1 MNNEQFNAL
10 RNAVLNA
17 LYFGAWEQAIGMLQ
31 GASIV
36 ANVATNNLHEWEQL
50 FAWVNMAGSCA
61 IDRKTDNAQRKV
73 NLGDGTR

>member
-1 MNNEQFNAL
+1 MTTEQFNAL
-10 RNAVLNA
+10 RNAVLNT
-17 LYFGAWEQAIGMLQ
+17 LYFGACEQALGMLQ

-36 ANVATNNLHEWEQL
+36 ANIATSDLAEWSQL
-50 FAWVNMAGSCA
+50 FAWVNQAGSCA